1 MIKKYLKLIKSVI
14 TNRFLIVSSTIF
26 VVFLIAFYCTSN
38 FQFKSYI
45 ENNAI
50 SSLYDTSVKIDSLI
64 DFYFESKID
73 SLNSLSSDKNVI
85 DYLLFP
91 NNELFN
97 GSEFKHAQENIIHKL
112 DTIVKSG
119 DDLSSAWIVDDSDQ
133 TIISDSSK
141 ISNSSFSMKKSAWY
155 QPIVT
160 RNDKNYIWFSSPEGS
175 TYSDNDKIQL
185 VKAVIE
191 NENIIGYIGVDIPYS
206 NLKEYLITCSY
217 DSNISLVIMNN
228 SNKIIFQNYIN
239 SNSPETK
246 FESTDIYPTLKNISS
261 NFYKTQKVQE
271 GNKNIFIQCQKNYS
285 TKWSVI
291 TSYDNTEMYQRYY
304 RQTLMYII
312 IFICI
317 YIIFIYLIHKFYF
330 FKFKSIPEVI
340 QNIKSAS
347 GSKYYDLNNDFEL
360 DNITSQINDISEII
374 LSKNELI
381 DYYLY
386 NDPLTKLPNRKKLD
400 TVLETFITDSQKSNT
415 KFAVIFIDIDNL
427 SWINNLI
434 GHSFGDELLIKVSEK
449 LKECTEQFGQLF
461 RFMGDKFVLLI
472 QINDNAASEIQRIIA
487 KINSVFREP
496 VNILKEE
503 IFIKLSIGI
512 SVFPDDA
519 ASGEFLL
526 KNADTALDAAKVKDI
541 YKFEFYSD
549 SINKVNTDKANIAQK
564 LSNALNRNELYLNY
578 QPIILA
584 NTKKIYG
591 FEVLVRWTNP
601 ELGTV
606 PPSEFIPIAE
616 ETGAIIPIG
625 TWIFETACRFHKSLC
640 HKLKMDF
647 IISINVSPQQLF
659 DSEFVSSIKRI
670 IKITNIKPELIQIEL
685 TETVL
690 VKLFSTVN
698 SVLSE
703 LCELGIT
710 IALDDFGTGYSSLN
724 YLKKFPIK
732 CLKIDKTFVDEINS
746 NSRDYDITDS
756 IIELVHSLN
765 ITTVAEGVET
775 SEQLDSLNE
784 MNCDLIQGFLMS
796 RPLSQNMVEDY
807 INDYYADNDIF

>member
-1 MIKKYLKLIKSVI
+1 
-14 TNRFLIVSSTIF
+14 
-26 VVFLIAFYCTSN
+26 
-38 FQFKSYI
+38 
-45 ENNAI
+45 
-50 SSLYDTSVKIDSLI
+50 
-64 DFYFESKID
+64 
-73 SLNSLSSDKNVI
+73 
-85 DYLLFP
+85 
-91 NNELFN
+91 
-97 GSEFKHAQENIIHKL
+97 
-112 DTIVKSG
+112 
-119 DDLSSAWIVDDSDQ
+119 
-133 TIISDSSK
+133 
-141 ISNSSFSMKKSAWY
+141 
-155 QPIVT
+155 
-160 RNDKNYIWFSSPEGS
+160 
-175 TYSDNDKIQL
+175 
-185 VKAVIE
+185 
-191 NENIIGYIGVDIPYS
+191 
-206 NLKEYLITCSY
+206 
-217 DSNISLVIMNN
+217 
-228 SNKIIFQNYIN
+228 
-239 SNSPETK
+239 
-246 FESTDIYPTLKNISS
+246 
-261 NFYKTQKVQE
+261 
-271 GNKNIFIQCQKNYS
+271 
-285 TKWSVI
+285 
-291 TSYDNTEMYQRYY
+291 
-304 RQTLMYII
+304 
-312 IFICI
+312 
-317 YIIFIYLIHKFYF
+317 
-330 FKFKSIPEVI
+330 
-340 QNIKSAS
+340 
-347 GSKYYDLNNDFEL
+347 
-360 DNITSQINDISEII
+360 
-374 LSKNELI
+374 
-381 DYYLY
+381 
-386 NDPLTKLPNRKKLD
+386 
-400 TVLETFITDSQKSNT
+400 
-415 KFAVIFIDIDNL
+415 
-427 SWINNLI
+427 
-434 GHSFGDELLIKVSEK
+434 
-449 LKECTEQFGQLF
+449 
-461 RFMGDKFVLLI
+461 MGDKFVLLI

-796 RPLSQNMVEDY
+796 RPLSQNRVEDY
-807 INDYYADNDIF
+807 INDYYTDNDNF

>member
-1 MIKKYLKLIKSVI
+1 
-14 TNRFLIVSSTIF
+14 
-26 VVFLIAFYCTSN
+26 
-38 FQFKSYI
+38 
-45 ENNAI
+45 
-50 SSLYDTSVKIDSLI
+50 
-64 DFYFESKID
+64 
-73 SLNSLSSDKNVI
+73 
-85 DYLLFP
+85 
-91 NNELFN
+91 
-97 GSEFKHAQENIIHKL
+97 
-112 DTIVKSG
+112 
-119 DDLSSAWIVDDSDQ
+119 
-133 TIISDSSK
+133 
-141 ISNSSFSMKKSAWY
+141 
-155 QPIVT
+155 
-160 RNDKNYIWFSSPEGS
+160 
-175 TYSDNDKIQL
+175 
-185 VKAVIE
+185 
-191 NENIIGYIGVDIPYS
+191 
-206 NLKEYLITCSY
+206 
-217 DSNISLVIMNN
+217 
-228 SNKIIFQNYIN
+228 
-239 SNSPETK
+239 
-246 FESTDIYPTLKNISS
+246 
-261 NFYKTQKVQE
+261 
-271 GNKNIFIQCQKNYS
+271 
-285 TKWSVI
+285 
-291 TSYDNTEMYQRYY
+291 
-304 RQTLMYII
+304 MYII

-317 YIIFIYLIHKFYF
+317 YIIFIFLIHKFYLL
-330 FKFKSIPEVI
+330 KFKDLPEVI

-347 GSKYYDLNNDFEL
+347 GSKYYDLNNEFEL

-400 TVLETFITDSQKSNT
+400 MILETYITDSQKNNT

-427 SWINNLI
+427 SLINNLI
-434 GHSFGDELLIKVSEK
+434 GHSFGDELLVKVSGK
-449 LKECTEQFGQLF
+449 LKECTEQFGPLS
-461 RFMGDKFVLLI
+461 RFIGDKFVLLA
-472 QINDNAASEIQRIIA
+472 QINKSTELEIHNIIL
-487 KINSVFREP
+487 KINSIFREP

-512 SVFPDDA
+512 SVFPDDDT
-519 ASGEFLL
+519 SGEFLL
-526 KNADTALDAAKVKDI
+526 KDADTALNAAKEKDI

-549 SINKVNTDKANIAQK
+549 SINKINMDKANIAQR

-601 ELGTV
+601 ELGTI

-616 ETGAIIPIG
+616 ETGVIIPIG

-640 HKLKMDF
+640 QKLKMDF
-647 IISINVSPQQLF
+647 IISINVSPHQLF
-659 DSEFVSSIKRI
+659 DSEFVPNIKRI

-732 CLKIDKTFVDEINS
+732 CLKIDKTFVDEINT

-756 IIELVHSLN
+756 IIDLVHSLN

-796 RPLSQNMVEDY
+796 RPLSQNMVEEY
-807 INDYYADNDIF
+807 INDYYTENDNY